1 MQKPTLWTRDF
12 TLLIVATVMGAVG
25 GIAGS
30 FALSFLVFDETGST
44 LASALVLAIQVVPH
58 FLLPLLAAPWMDRFP
73 RKPVLVATDAMNGVL
88 YMLGGLYLLK
98 YPFTYVGYLLFSL
111 LLSSLGALDSLA
123 YQSIY
128 PKLIPHGMETKGY
141 TVSSM
146 LYSVL
151 QVLIMPVAAILLDT
165 LGVAVIL
172 MLQGGLSVAAAFVES
187 HIHLAE
193 ESRMAGERFSFR
205 LWWSDLKETLLYL
218 RKEEGLRGIYGYVSM
233 SNGLA
238 QAYYPL
244 LIAFFR
250 VTPGFTTV
258 MYSLFSVA
266 EFGGRTVGGLLRYFR
281 EIKPEKRFRMA
292 FAIYR
297 FYDLMDACLLWLPYP
312 LMLVNRVFCGFLGVQ
327 SGTMREAAMQQYIP
341 DEMRA
346 RLNAFLGMLMMG
358 AGCVLTLI
366 IGALGEVL
374 DYRICVTLCAI
385 VSLAVCYLTI
395 WRNRKGVD
403 RIYRTQNPIE
413 TEDLAE

>member
-1 MQKPTLWTRDF
+1 MKQTLWTRDF

-58 FLLPLLAAPWMDRFP
+58 FLLPLLAAPWMDRLP
-73 RKPVLVATDAMNGVL
+73 RKPVLVATDAMNGIL
-88 YMLGGLYLLK
+88 YVLGGLYLLK
-98 YPFTYVGYLLFSL
+98 FPFTYVGYLFFSL

-128 PKLIPHGMETKGY
+128 PKLIPQGMETKGY

-151 QVLIMPVAAILLDT
+151 QVLIMPVAALLLDT

-172 MLQGGLSVAAAFVES
+172 MLQGVLSVGAAFVES
-187 HIHLAE
+187 HIHLVE

-205 LWWSDLKETLLYL
+205 LWWSDLKEAVAYL
-218 RKEEGLRGIYGYVSM
+218 RGDAGLRGIYGYVTA

-292 FAIYR
+292 FAVYR
-297 FYDLMDACLLWLPYP
+297 FYDLMDTCLLWLPYP

-346 RLNAFLGMLMMG
+346 RLNAFLSMLMMG
-358 AGCVLTLI
+358 AGCVLTLLV
-366 IGALGEVL
+366 GALGEIV
-374 DYRICVTLCAI
+374 DYRICVSLCG
-385 VSLAVCYLTI
+385 VFSLVMCYLTI
-395 WRNRKGVD
+395 WRNRVGVD
-403 RIYRTQNPIE
+403 RIYRTQNPIG
-413 TEDLAE
+413 TEESAE

>member
-205 LWWSDLKETLLYL
+205 LWWSDLKETLSYL

-312 LMLVNRVFCGFLGVQ
+312 LMLVNRVACGFLGVQ

-358 AGCVLTLI
+358 TGCVLTLI

-403 RIYRTQNPIE
+403 RIYRTQNSIE